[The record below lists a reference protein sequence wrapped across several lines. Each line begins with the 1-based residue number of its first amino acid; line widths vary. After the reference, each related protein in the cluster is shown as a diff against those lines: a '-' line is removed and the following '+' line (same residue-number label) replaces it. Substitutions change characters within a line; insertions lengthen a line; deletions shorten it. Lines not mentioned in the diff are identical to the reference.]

1 MRKNLIFLNVA
12 MAVILLFTVCAVVAQ
27 PTEPYPIGEVTIEA
41 KQVAAGVGWTW
52 GGGTLK
58 FKGKSYPFNIK
69 GLNVAAV
76 GISKISAKGDVYNL
90 KDASDLAGT
99 FLTAGAGAA
108 VIKGK
113 AGLVMRND
121 KGVVI
126 NLLSDQ
132 TGVQLSLG
140 TDGLSISMKK

>member
-1 MRKNLIFLNVA
+1 MMRKHHIFLNLA
-12 MAVILLFTVCAVVAQ
+12 MAAILLFTVSAVGAQ
-27 PTEPYPIGEVTIEA
+27 PTDPYPYGEITIEA
-41 KQVAAGVGWTW
+41 KQVAAGIGWTW

-58 FKGKSYPFNIK
+58 FKGKTYEFDVK

-76 GISKISAKGDVYNL
+76 GVSNISAKGEAYNL

-99 FLTAGAGAA
+99 YLTASAGLA

-126 NLLSDQ
+126 NLNANQ
-132 TGVQLSLG
+132 TGVQLNLG
-140 TDGLSISMKK
+140 TDGLKINMK

>member
-1 MRKNLIFLNVA
+1 MRKKGIFLSMA
-12 MAVILLFTVCAVVAQ
+12 MAVIVLFTVASVAAQ
-27 PTEPYPIGEVTIEA
+27 LQDPYPIGEITINA
-41 KQVAAGVGWTW
+41 TQVAAGVGWTW

-58 FKGKSYPFNIK
+58 FKGKTQKFDIQ
-69 GLNVAAV
+69 GLNVAAA
-76 GISKISAKGDVYNL
+76 GISKINAKGDVYNL

-99 FLTAGAGAA
+99 YVTAGAGVAL
-108 VIKGK
+108 IKGK

-126 NLLSDQ
+126 NLISDQ

-140 TDGLSISMKK
+140 TDGLAISMK

>member
-1 MRKNLIFLNVA
+1 MRKHQIFLTLA
-12 MAVILLFTVCAVVAQ
+12 LAVILLFTVSAAGAQ
-27 PTEPYPIGEVTIEA
+27 PQEPYPVGEVTIQA

-58 FKGKSYPFNIK
+58 FKGKTYNFDIK

-76 GISKISAKGDVYNL
+76 GIAKISSKGDVYNL

-99 FLTAGAGAA
+99 YVTAGAGAA

-113 AGLVMRND
+113 AGLLMRND

-126 NLLSDQ
+126 NLNADQ
-132 TGVQLSLG
+132 TGAQLNLG
-140 TDGLSISMKK
+140 TDGLKITMK

>member
-1 MRKNLIFLNVA
+1 MRQYQIFLNLALAA
-12 MAVILLFTVCAVVAQ
+12 MLLFTVSAAVAQ
-27 PTEPYPIGEVTIEA
+27 PTDPYTYGEVTIEA

-52 GGGTLK
+52 GGGALK
-58 FKGKSYPFNIK
+58 FKGKTYNFDIK

-76 GISKISAKGDVYNL
+76 GISKVSSKGDVYNL

-99 FLTAGAGAA
+99 YVTAGVGAA

-132 TGVQLSLG
+132 TGAQLSLG
-140 TDGLSISMKK
+140 TDGLKITMK

>member
-1 MRKNLIFLNVA
+1 MRKQQLFLNLA
-12 MAVILLFTVCAVVAQ
+12 LAVILLFTVSAVGAQ
-27 PTEPYPIGEVTIEA
+27 PQEPYPVGEVTIQA

-58 FKGKSYPFNIK
+58 FKGKTYNFDIK

-99 FLTAGAGAA
+99 YVTASAGLA

-126 NLLSDQ
+126 NLNADQ
-132 TGVQLSLG
+132 TGAQLNLG
-140 TDGLSISMKK
+140 TDGLKITMK

>member
-1 MRKNLIFLNVA
+1 MRKHQIFLNLA
-12 MAVILLFTVCAVVAQ
+12 MAVILLFTVSAVVAQ
-27 PTEPYPIGEVTIEA
+27 PQDPYPIGEVTIEA

-52 GGGTLK
+52 GQGTLK
-58 FKGKSYPFNIK
+58 FKGKTSHFAIK

-76 GISKISAKGDVYNL
+76 GISKISSKGDVYNL

-99 FLTAGAGAA
+99 YVTAGAGAA

-132 TGVQLSLG
+132 TGAQLSLG
-140 TDGLSISMKK
+140 TDGLKITMK

>member
-1 MRKNLIFLNVA
+1 MRKQQIFVNLALA
-12 MAVILLFTVCAVVAQ
+12 AILLFTVSAAVAQ
-27 PTEPYPIGEVTIEA
+27 PTEPYPVGEVTIQA

-58 FKGKSYPFNIK
+58 FKGKSYNFNIK

-76 GISKISAKGDVYNL
+76 GISKVSSKGEVYNL

-99 FLTAGAGAA
+99 YMTVSAGAA
-108 VIKGK
+108 LIKGK
-113 AGLVMRND
+113 AGLLMRND

-132 TGVQLSLG
+132 TGVQLNLG
-140 TDGLSISMKK
+140 SDGLKITMK

>member
-1 MRKNLIFLNVA
+1 MRKKMILMNLA
-12 MAVILLFTVCAVVAQ
+12 MAAVLLFSVVMVAAQ
-27 PTEPYPIGEVTIEA
+27 PTEPYPVGEVTINA
-41 KQVAAGVGWTW
+41 TQVAAGVGWTW

-58 FKGKSYPFNIK
+58 FKEKTYPFKIQ

-76 GISKISAKGDVYNL
+76 GIATLNAKGDVYNL
-90 KDASDLAGT
+90 TAPTDLAGT
-99 FLTAGAGAA
+99 YVTATAGAA

-113 AGLVMRND
+113 AGLVMRNG

-126 NLLSDQ
+126 NLVSEQ

-140 TDGLSISMKK
+140 SDGLTITLK

>member
-1 MRKNLIFLNVA
+1 MRQHQLFLNLA
-12 MAVILLFTVCAVVAQ
+12 LAAILLFTVSAVGAQ
-27 PTEPYPIGEVTIEA
+27 PTDPYTYGEVTIEA

-58 FKGKSYPFNIK
+58 FKGKTYKFDVQ

-76 GISKISAKGDVYNL
+76 GLAKIRAKGEAYNL
-90 KDASDLAGT
+90 KDPSDLAGT
-99 FLTAGAGAA
+99 YVTATAGLA

-132 TGVQLSLG
+132 TGAQLSLG
-140 TDGLSISMKK
+140 TDGLKITLK

>member
-1 MRKNLIFLNVA
+1 MRKHQIFLNLA
-12 MAVILLFTVCAVVAQ
+12 LAIILLFTVSAVGAQ
-27 PTEPYPIGEVTIEA
+27 PTDPYPIGEVTIEA
-41 KQVAAGVGWTW
+41 KQVAAGIGWTW

-58 FKGKSYPFNIK
+58 FKGKTYQFDIK

-76 GISKISAKGDVYNL
+76 GISKISSKGDVYNL
-90 KDASDLAGT
+90 KDASDFAGT
-99 FLTAGAGAA
+99 YVSAGAGAA

-140 TDGLSISMKK
+140 SDGLSISMK

>member
-1 MRKNLIFLNVA
+1 MRKQLVFLKVA
-12 MAVILLFTVCAVVAQ
+12 LALILLFSASLVGAQ
-27 PTEPYPIGEVTIEA
+27 PQEPYPLGEITLTA
-41 KQVAAGVGWTW
+41 TQVAAGLGWTW
-52 GGGTLK
+52 GSGTLK
-58 FKGKSYPFNIK
+58 FKDKTYAFTVG
-69 GLNVAAV
+69 GLNVSAV

-90 KDASDLAGT
+90 TAPTDLAGNYV
-99 FLTAGAGAA
+99 TAGAGLA

-113 AGLVMRND
+113 AGLVMRNA

-140 TDGLSISMKK
+140 TDGLAISMK

>member
-1 MRKNLIFLNVA
+1 MRRHHIFFNMALAVIFLLSVS
-12 MAVILLFTVCAVVAQ
+12 MAGAQ
-27 PTEPYPIGEVTIEA
+27 LQEPYPLGEITIQA

-58 FKGKSYPFNIK
+58 FKDKMYQFDIK

-76 GISKISAKGDVYNL
+76 GFSKLSAKGDVYNL
-90 KDASDLAGT
+90 KEASDLAGT
-99 FLTAGAGAA
+99 YMTVGAGAA
-108 VIKGK
+108 LIKGK

-140 TDGLSISMKK
+140 TDGLAITMK

>member
-1 MRKNLIFLNVA
+1 MRKQQIFVNLALA
-12 MAVILLFTVCAVVAQ
+12 AILLFTVSAAVAQ
-27 PTEPYPIGEVTIEA
+27 PTEPYPVGEVTIEA

-58 FKGKSYPFNIK
+58 FKGKTYNFNIK

-76 GISKISAKGDVYNL
+76 GISKISSKGDVYNL

-99 FLTAGAGAA
+99 YVTAGAGLA

-132 TGVQLSLG
+132 TGAQLSLG
-140 TDGLSISMKK
+140 TDGLSISMK

>member
-1 MRKNLIFLNVA
+1 MRKQQIFVNLAL
-12 MAVILLFTVCAVVAQ
+12 AVILLFTVSAVGAQ
-27 PTEPYPIGEVTIEA
+27 PTEPYPVGEITIQA

-58 FKGKSYPFNIK
+58 FKGKTYNFDIK

-76 GISKISAKGDVYNL
+76 GISKISAKGEVYNM
-90 KDASDLAGT
+90 KTAADFAGDYAAAT
-99 FLTAGAGAA
+99 AGAA
-108 VIKGK
+108 VVKGPV
-113 AGLVMRND
+113 GLLMRNA

-126 NLLSDQ
+126 NLSATQ

-140 TDGLSISMKK
+140 TKGLSIVMK

>member
-1 MRKNLIFLNVA
+1 MRKQQIFVNLALAAF
-12 MAVILLFTVCAVVAQ
+12 LLFTVSAVGAQ
-27 PTEPYPIGEVTIEA
+27 PQDPYPVGEVTIEA

-58 FKGKSYPFNIK
+58 FKGKSYNFNIK

-76 GISKISAKGDVYNL
+76 GISKISSKGDVYNL

-99 FLTAGAGAA
+99 YVTAGAGAA

-113 AGLVMRND
+113 AGLLMRND

-140 TDGLSISMKK
+140 TDGLKITLK